1 MTTNLTKPKMNRLA
15 NCNNTFQGS
24 YKKVLCVCSA
34 GMLRSP
40 TAAHILSSSPYNFNT
55 RAVGTAPEYALIPID
70 EALIVW
76 ADIIICMDD
85 KQAKIVS
92 DLQKDIL
99 NSFTSLSD
107 FVLKPV
113 YNLNI
118 EDDYEYRN
126 PHLVKSLEAKFKEL
140 FKENKGS
147 T

>member
-15 NCNNTFQGS
+15 NCHNTFQGDH
-24 YKKVLCVCSA
+24 KKILCVCSA

-40 TAAHILSSSPYNFNT
+40 TAAHILSSAPYNFNT
-55 RAVGTAPEYALIPID
+55 RAVGTVPEYALIPID

-76 ADIIICMDD
+76 ADVIICMDF
-85 KQAKIVS
+85 KQAEIVY

-99 NSFTSLSD
+99 NSFTSLND

-113 YNLNI
+113 HNLNI

-126 PHLVKSLEAKFKEL
+126 PHLISILENKFKEL
-140 FKENKGS
+140 FKETNQ
-147 T
+147 